1 MALDNEKSVKQIN
14 VKNPKTV
21 SSESKVINFLSSFV
35 RWSIPVLL
43 GILYFLLKCVEWAF
57 NSKPPKKNE
66 LDRYCEAEIK
76 YGKDKHWYD

>member
-14 VKNPKTV
+14 VKKPKTV

-57 NSKPPKKNE
+57 NSKPHKKTAT
-66 LDRYCEAEIK
+66 DKWFEAEVRENNK
-76 YGKDKHWYD
+76 GYLE